1 MSAPQAGSAIVL
13 DYRPQPP
20 QAQAGG
26 ALVLDYSATTALRR
40 SLRAGTVAPWHVSAA
55 IRTATLSPM
64 ATTARADT
72 ERRAP
77 WSIGTAQSSRHAVP
91 WRVTGTADATR
102 RAPWGRFDAAAHTP
116 AAIPWGV
123 AATADA
129 AAVAP
134 WGAYAGRPRGVAAP
148 SWPGT
153 RPTDDRI
160 VAPWGVLTAHTHPL
174 VAITA
179 PSTPADR
186 EWVVPWVRYSRPLNP
201 GWGVVTEPNEPPM
214 NEHGTIVVPQRRSYI
229 VLNNVTLIRASNSL
243 ALTARTVQISI
254 DAGTWTW
261 GWSATMPRRHLADL
275 ERNDPDEPVELEA
288 QINGETWRLL
298 VERIARNRSFGDDWL
313 TVSGRGIAAQIADP
327 YFPALPHDN
336 TGGAAD
342 AQQLAAAALTI
353 NATPIG
359 WALDWQVADWLV
371 PAGAW
376 VHVGTP
382 MDAVARIAQAAGGYV
397 QADPYQQTLHVL
409 PMYPAMPWEWAEATP
424 DFELPA
430 AATSRETTEYIELPH
445 YNAVYVSGT
454 EIGGVLGHV
463 KRAGTAGDLHAE
475 MVVDS
480 LINHVDAARGRGR
493 AILGNTGRQQRVTLE
508 TPILDAIGL
517 YHIGSLIEWYE
528 GERVRRGIVRGVTV
542 TAQLPRVRQQVQ
554 VEVHGDE

>member
-1 MSAPQAGSAIVL
+1 MSAQPGHDCLIRQSARPVVQQSGDACVL
-13 DYRPQPP
+13 DQDLAWLRPLR
-20 QAQAGG
+20 G
-26 ALVLDYSATTALRR
+26 AVL
-40 SLRAGTVAPWHVSAA
+40 
-55 IRTATLSPM
+55 
-64 ATTARADT
+64 
-72 ERRAP
+72 AP
-77 WSIGTAQSSRHAVP
+77 WSDAVAQSTVTICPYAITSSRDTRARVP
-91 WRVTGTADATR
+91 WRIALARAAASRLPWGITAARDTR
-102 RAPWGRFDAAAHTP
+102 RRSPWGRFEVAAHTP
-116 AAIPWGV
+116 VAIPWGV

-134 WGAYAGRPRGVAAP
+134 WGAYAGRPRNPLIIVWGTLRITDQMLAM
-148 SWPGT
+148 SWGWYVPINQ
-153 RPTDDRI
+153 R
-160 VAPWGVLTAHTHPL
+160 A
-174 VAITA
+174 VAITPGA
-179 PSTPADR
+179 LPVDR
-186 EWVVPWVRYSRPLNP
+186 TWEIPWVRYSRPLDT
-201 GWGVVTEPNEPPM
+201 GWGVVTPPGTPPTNED
-214 NEHGTIVVPQRRSYI
+214 GTIVVPQRRSYI

-275 ERNDPDEPVELEA
+275 DRNAPDEPVELEA

-298 VERIARNRSFGDDWL
+298 VERIARNRSFGHDWL

-359 WALDWQVADWLV
+359 WALDWQIPDWLV

-409 PMYPAMPWEWAEATP
+409 PMYPAMPWEWAAATP

-445 YNAVYVSGT
+445 YNAVYVAGT
-454 EIGGVLGHV
+454 ALGGVLGHV
-463 KRAGTAGDLHAE
+463 KRAATAGDLHAG
-475 MVVDS
+475 MVVDA
-480 LINHVDAARGRGR
+480 LITHADAARGRGR
-493 AILGNTGRQQRVTLE
+493 SILGNTGRQQRLTIE

-517 YHIGSLIEWYE
+517 YHVGSLIEWHE
-528 GERVRRGIVRGVTV
+528 GDVTRRGIVRAVAV
-542 TAQLPRVRQQVQ
+542 TAQLPRVRQTVE
-554 VEVHGDE
+554 VEVHE